1 MASRFFSLLK
11 RPYRC
16 IFDSY
21 LKWSDVTFIGPI
33 NRKIELFFGNDK
45 EGLLSINLPYT
56 LKFFRKNRAETGT
69 DSGVEKV
76 ILVEVRHA
84 DAKTALNIN
93 LMQLL
98 LSSKY
103 RSNVIGYSSLKD
115 PIFEGINR
123 NFGVDKFVY
132 NYKFFQP
139 KVLALSIIATFK
151 FIIKGAKFTKF
162 VNPIVI
168 VDKVD
173 IGEHIYDNFLRKEL
187 LATNRKLSVKYLLYV
202 YRGCYYYYR
211 SKYILKNKGV
221 TDIIVNA
228 MVYTNAILMK
238 AAVNLNREITIWN
251 TEIFSVDKFSVSKVS
266 SLNCVNE
273 IPNNRIVKLKY
284 IEIMKSYLNKKN
296 IDKVFENYYKRPVWI
311 TKEDCAVDI
320 DISYDKSRKNIFI
333 FSHAFNDA
341 IRYANNIIF
350 SDYYIWLEETLEIL
364 SSNNNIN
371 IFIKPHPDEHK
382 YHYKKKAI
390 YIYDNLNSR
399 NTEANIY
406 FADNLTND
414 SIFSIADAIITVCG
428 TIGIEAPCF
437 GIPVMSASKTYYD
450 EVKITVNSHNFEE
463 YKQNLMQIH
472 RLKKLSNEKRYMA
485 KLTYLFINA
494 IRYIDMGFDLDN
506 HLFHDPKRDAKRYTL
521 IDIFFKDLKPIKQT
535 YLYNRFLNMLDN
547 DFDEMINLNT
557 LEKWQT
563 DNNKESLQN
572 V

>member
-1 MASRFFSLLK
+1 MMNKFFSLLK
-11 RPYRC
+11 RFYRYV
-16 IFDSY
+16 FDSY
-21 LKWSDVTFIGPI
+21 FKWSDVTFIGTI

-45 EGLLSINLPYT
+45 EGLLSISMPNT
-56 LKFFRKNRAETGT
+56 LNFFRKNRTE
-69 DSGVEKV
+69 SGEVERV
-76 ILVEVRHA
+76 ILVEVRHT

-98 LSSKY
+98 ISSKHH
-103 RSNVIGYSSLKD
+103 SNVIGYGSLKD
-115 PIFEGINR
+115 PILESINR
-123 NFGVDKFVY
+123 NFGVDEFVY
-132 NYKFFQP
+132 NYKFLHP
-139 KVLALSIIATFK
+139 MVLMLSIIATIK
-151 FIIKGAKFTKF
+151 FIIKGVKFTKF
-162 VNPIVI
+162 VNPAVI

-173 IGEHIYDNFLRKEL
+173 IGEYIYDNFLRKEL
-187 LATNRKLSVKYLLYV
+187 LATNRGLSFKYILYV

-211 SKYILKNKGV
+211 SKHILKNKGI

-228 MVYTNAILMK
+228 MIYTNAILMK

-251 TEIFSVDKFSVSKVS
+251 TEILSLDKFSVSKVS
-266 SLNCVNE
+266 SLNCANE
-273 IPNNRIVKLKY
+273 IPNNRIVRLKY
-284 IEIMKSYLNKKN
+284 IELMKNYLNKKN
-296 IDKVFENYYKRPVWI
+296 IDTVFEKYYEQPFWL
-311 TKEDCAVDI
+311 TKKDYAVGI

-341 IRYANNIIF
+341 VRYSNNIIF

-364 SSNNNIN
+364 SSNSNIN

-382 YHYKKKAI
+382 YHYKKKAV
-390 YIYDNLNSR
+390 YIYNNLKLR
-399 NTEANIY
+399 NTKANIY
-406 FADNLTND
+406 FADNLNND
-414 SIFSIADAIITVCG
+414 SIFSIADAVITVCG

-472 RLKKLSNEKRYMA
+472 RLKKLSNEKRYVA

-494 IRYIDMGFDLDN
+494 IRYIDMGLDLDN
-506 HLFHDPKRDAKRYTL
+506 QLFHDPKRDAKRYAL

-535 YLYNRFLNMLDN
+535 YLYDRFLNMLDN

-563 DNNKESLQN
+563 DNNKEGLQN